1 MTLVLGLFVV
11 ATQAQQSNEIEYNVI
26 GLLNETHTMAVMIDN
41 VTYPLSFDQENT
53 QILHTGKAPVASH
66 GYQYLKINKSSNDTE
81 VEPFLRQPIDKSSV
95 NEFFNRTWNKQSVNE
110 FPIAYEPLKDIHRV
124 KSDLH
129 REGEIPTIHL
139 VANQVDMD
147 KMHNSTSLEDP
158 KVMSKM
164 TYITLNETLSF
175 TEAEISLSGRS
186 SRWMPKLSYNIKLK
200 KKDRLAKFRRLKL
213 RALDTDPSYIR
224 EQLAYDVVKSTGLIS
239 SEFSF
244 VRVFLNNQE
253 LGLFGIIETFKNPW
267 LANSF
272 AKGDKKY
279 KNGYLYQGK
288 FQTAA
293 SSEAGHISDLS
304 YHENITAYA
313 DGQYKVKVEAD
324 GEEKENYEP
333 LMEFTK
339 FIDTA
344 PTTSGEDSVKA
355 WKKKFDTDSFLR
367 SMALEFLLGYADG
380 YTTMADNY
388 YLYQNLETDTFFY
401 IPSDMD
407 LTFGSTMFKLD
418 DMWSG
423 NYSTYPGMGTRP
435 LMNKM
440 MQVSEFKQTYEE
452 LLLDLTQ
459 KIVNPEVMNHRIDQ
473 ITQMIEQDVAWDRQ
487 LPRVGK
493 DIMGEMGS
501 AESAPSSS
509 MEDIM
514 GQLGNTLPPNMDMN
528 VMADFGKR
536 MGADIPFQVAVDG
549 PTGFQSLSGVKEWV
563 QNQSNAILKFY
574 NNTTTTTTAQ

>member
-1 MTLVLGLFVV
+1 MISAKVLPLFLGLFVV
-11 ATQAQQSNEIEYNVI
+11 ATQAQPNKIEYNVI
-26 GLLNETHTMAVMIDN
+26 GLLNDTHTMAVMVDN
-41 VTYPLSFDQENT
+41 VTYPLSFDQDRT

-66 GYQYLKINKSSNDTE
+66 GYQYLKINKTSNVTE
-81 VEPFLRQPIDKSSV
+81 VEPFLRQPIDKDSV
-95 NEFFNRTWNKQSVNE
+95 NEFFNRTWNKQSVSE
-110 FPIAYEPLKDIHRV
+110 FPIVYEPLKAIHRV

-147 KMHNSTSLEDP
+147 KMHNSSSLEDP

-175 TEAEISLSGRS
+175 NEAEISLSGRS

-293 SSEAGHISDLS
+293 SSAMGHISDLS
-304 YHENITAYA
+304 YHDNITAYA

-324 GEEKENYEP
+324 GEEKENYKP

-440 MQVSEFKQTYEE
+440 MQVSEFKQTYEG
-452 LLLDLTQ
+452 LLLNLTQ
-459 KIVNPEVMNHRIDQ
+459 QIVNPKVMNRRIDQ
-473 ITQMIEQDVAWDRQ
+473 ITQLIEQDVAWDSQ

-501 AESAPSSS
+501 AESAPTSS

-514 GQLGNTLPPNMDMN
+514 SQLGNTLPPNMDMN
-528 VMADFGKR
+528 VMADFAKR
-536 MGADIPFQVAVDG
+536 IGANVPFQVAVDG

-574 NNTTTTTTAQ
+574 NTTQ